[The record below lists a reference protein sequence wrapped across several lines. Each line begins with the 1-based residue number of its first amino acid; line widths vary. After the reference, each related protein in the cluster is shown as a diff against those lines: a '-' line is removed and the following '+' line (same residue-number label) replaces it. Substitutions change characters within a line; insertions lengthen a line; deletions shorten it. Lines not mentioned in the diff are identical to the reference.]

1 MPWEPF
7 EDPPDLEGT
16 DLAPEGAVRVCGA
29 CGESEAKQKPFDP
42 IAYAGE
48 RLKGWSMPD
57 TGRPDEFVF
66 RAPDHE
72 PGSTS
77 GIRVQAT
84 HGKAETM
91 AAVKRVLAAYNERQ
105 DAKPFDPVAYAREK
119 LVGWDLEKLTNY
131 AVFCAPDWQA
141 GVAGRRCRIFFD
153 DSKEQSTNAT
163 SRVLKAYNERQAA
176 EPCKCTRCGNTDRLG
191 FDYDGAPLCQ
201 QCAHAEADRATKAAN
216 PKPAPEPEACSKC
229 DEPFDVY
236 RRPFFTDICSN
247 CSERETINNE
257 PLDARV
263 AIAQAEHKAE
273 QPKPVKHPWG
283 AWSTATWDAP

>member
-1 MPWEPF
+1 MIDINKQP
-7 EDPPDLEGT
+7 DPLPKVLPTGTRSRYGTAMFGWVLTKSLAHYERVGSPGNLRASSVDWPSYYEALEKQRADTKG
-16 DLAPEGAVRVCGA
+16 
-29 CGESEAKQKPFDP
+29 SEPFDP

-48 RLKGWSMPD
+48 KLKGWAMPE

-84 HGKAETM
+84 HGEAETM
-91 AAVKRVLAAYNERQ
+91 AEVERVLSEYNKRR
-105 DAKPFDPVAYAREK
+105 DARMFDPVAYAREK
-119 LVGWDLEKLTNY
+119 LVGWDLEKRTNY
-131 AVFCAPDWQA
+131 ALFCAPDWQA
-141 GVAGRRCRIFFD
+141 GVAGRRCRIWFD
-153 DSKEQSTNAT
+153 DSKEQSTNAI
-163 SRVLKAYNERQAA
+163 SRVLKAYNECQAA
-176 EPCKCTRCGNTDRLG
+176 EPKT
-191 FDYDGAPLCQ
+191 
-201 QCAHAEADRATKAAN
+201 
-216 PKPAPEPEACSKC
+216 CSKC

-257 PLDARV
+257 PLDAR
-263 AIAQAEHKAE
+263 IAAAKAEHKAE
-273 QPKPVKHPWG
+273 HPKPVKHPWG